1 MKCREAAQLLS
12 QAMDAKLPLWQRA
25 ALRLHL
31 AICDACSSFARQL
44 AQLRRALSRGA

>member
-31 AICDACSSFARQL
+31 AICDACSNFGRQL
-44 AQLRRALSRGA
+44 AQLRRALGKGA